1 MHSFKAGFKL
11 LAAKAKY
18 SCTPS
23 LSQVSQVSLPNSHIH
38 DIFCSCFQDNVPW
51 MPCLLLQHLLV
62 PSRYCETHSPKP
74 FAWLCFPSS
83 VPKVRFTCKGPLSKS
98 AAEQHKKF
106 LSSEFG
112 VLFVIKTDCHTSYYL
127 YAASCLEETV
137 WEHFHTEKNFAARFR
152 RKTQIQNLYQSSIL
166 LGESLFM
173 LYMPT
178 KENDFTENHQDIPMK
193 QDSSLPK

>member
-1 MHSFKAGFKL
+1 
-11 LAAKAKY
+11 
-18 SCTPS
+18 
-23 LSQVSQVSLPNSHIH
+23 
-38 DIFCSCFQDNVPW
+38 

-106 LSSEFG
+106 LSSEFR

-137 WEHFHTEKNFAARFR
+137 WEHFHTEKNFAACFR

-178 KENDFTENHQDIPMK
+178 KENDFTENYQDIPMK
-193 QDSSLPK
+193 QDSSLPKQLGLSLFRFTGKFTEYRQSETKSKQTSSAKALFSWLLGDSCTFTDRT